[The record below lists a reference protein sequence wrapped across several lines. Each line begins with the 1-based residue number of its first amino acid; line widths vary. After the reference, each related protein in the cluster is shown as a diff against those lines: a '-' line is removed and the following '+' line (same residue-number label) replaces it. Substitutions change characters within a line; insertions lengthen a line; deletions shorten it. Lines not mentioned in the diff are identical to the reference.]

1 MKKNIEVILIIIKDM
16 EKGYIFITMVV
27 NLMDSLKII
36 LFKEQVL
43 YFTKTT
49 ISIMVN
55 LKMVIKK
62 VQEYITIVMDQS
74 LKDIGQMIYKTD
86 SGF

>member
-16 EKGYIFITMVV
+16 EEGYIFIMMVV
-27 NLMDSLKII
+27 NLMGTLKII
-36 LFKEQVL
+36 LFKELDL

>member
-16 EKGYIFITMVV
+16 EEGYIFIMMVV
-27 NLMDSLKII
+27 NLMGTLKII
-36 LFKEQVL
+36 LFKELDL

-62 VQEYITIVMDQS
+62 VQEYITIVMDQY

>member
-16 EKGYIFITMVV
+16 EEGYIFIMMVV
-27 NLMDSLKII
+27 NLMDTLEII

-43 YFTKTT
+43 YFIKTT

-62 VQEYITIVMDQS
+62 VQEYITIVMDQY